1 MLASMSDPDLND
13 SAQTLIC
20 AINWYTGVES
30 IWLLWE
36 GTTIYKEGIKIEAMS
51 VSNWGLH
58 TLPTSVTLTA
68 LNNVPES
75 SSMTA
80 TLLTPCSLMSRMTS
94 RTWAVLD
101 VATTEEYIC
110 REGRVSA

>member
-1 MLASMSDPDLND
+1 MLASMSDPDWDD

-20 AINWYTGVES
+20 AMNWYTGVES
-30 IWLLWE
+30 MWLLWE
-36 GTTIYKEGIKIEAMS
+36 GTTIYKEGINIEAIS
-51 VSNWGLH
+51 VGRR

-80 TLLTPCSLMSRMTS
+80 TLLTPCSLMRRMTS
-94 RTWAVLD
+94 RT
-101 VATTEEYIC
+101 
-110 REGRVSA
+110 